1 MQATLSEYEGDKPK
15 KKSVSMWTDRTV
27 DAMKPGEFGWA
38 DSWIVEIGG
47 DRKMWIRKNGTVHP
61 KSGGSASMM
70 VRRTKEG
77 VEIRTSPDSKFRIH
91 DKPLIMDDLLPVE
104 RLI

>member
-15 KKSVSMWTDRTV
+15 KKSVNVWTERTV
-27 DAMKPGEFGWA
+27 DKMKPGEFGWA
-38 DSWIVEIGG
+38 VSWIVEIGA
-47 DRKMWIRKNGTVHP
+47 DRKMWIRRNGTVSP
-61 KSGGSASMM
+61 KSGGTASMM

-77 VEIRTSPDSKFRIH
+77 VEIRTDPDSKFMIQER
-91 DKPLIMDDLLPVE
+91 PLIMDDLLPVE